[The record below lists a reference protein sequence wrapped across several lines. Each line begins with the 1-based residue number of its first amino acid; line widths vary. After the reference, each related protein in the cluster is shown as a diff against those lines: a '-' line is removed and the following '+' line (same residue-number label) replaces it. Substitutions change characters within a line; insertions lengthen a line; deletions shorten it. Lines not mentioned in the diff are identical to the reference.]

1 MPGVYAK
8 LGRLACL
15 SRGGH
20 CFLLQVADFADM
32 ITSPPANAKVGAAS
46 RAVHSIAFQRPQLLG
61 PTSHGFTL
69 VELLVVIA
77 IIGILV
83 ALLLPAIQ
91 QAREAARRIQCTNNL
106 KQLAVAAQNYEN
118 TRKELPPSALVDK
131 FTKFSSR
138 EYPVYDQRRG
148 KMISWAVLLLPY
160 IEESALYSQF
170 DLSRGLLDQPLDPQE
185 QFVPTLLCPSDL
197 ARGRMYA
204 ADDYTL
210 GKRFA
215 KGNYV
220 AYVSPFH
227 GDLQM
232 VYRGAL
238 IATGQTLAHVTDG
251 ASKTIVFTEVRTLD
265 HPQDERGAWALGW
278 NAASQLSLDV
288 HHDSVAAGGRFN
300 EYVPDL
306 DTVYQAQ
313 LPNTLGPNADTLV
326 RCPPDVL
333 AEAQLERMPCLRH
346 QWTLGM
352 SGYMSAAPRSS
363 HIGGVVVAYLDGH
376 VDFLRDDVDPLELTY
391 LVAIRDSQ
399 VFIDG
404 QQYSTGK

>member
-1 MPGVYAK
+1 
-8 LGRLACL
+8 
-15 SRGGH
+15 
-20 CFLLQVADFADM
+20 
-32 ITSPPANAKVGAAS
+32 
-46 RAVHSIAFQRPQLLG
+46 
-61 PTSHGFTL
+61 
-69 VELLVVIA
+69 LLVVVA

-83 ALLLPAIQ
+83 ALLLPAVQ
-91 QAREAARRIQCTNNL
+91 QAREAARRVQCTNNL
-106 KQLAVAAQNYEN
+106 KQLALATQNYEH
-118 TRKELPPSALVDK
+118 THKELPPSALVDE
-131 FTKFSSR
+131 FTKYYTR
-138 EYPVYDQRRG
+138 TYPVYDQRLG

-160 IEESALYSQF
+160 MEESALASQF
-170 DLSRGLLDQPLDPQE
+170 DLSRSILDQPLNPQE
-185 QFVPTLLCPSDL
+185 HSVPTLLCPSDM

-204 ADDYTL
+204 DEEHTL

-215 KGNYV
+215 KGNYA

-232 VYRGAL
+232 VYPGAL
-238 IATGQTLAHVTDG
+238 IATGQSLARVTDG
-251 ASKTIVFTEVRTLD
+251 TSKTAVFTEVRTLD

-300 EYVPDL
+300 EYAPDL
-306 DTVYQAQ
+306 HTVYQAQ

-333 AEAQLERMPCLRH
+333 AEAQLERMPCVRH
-346 QWTLGM
+346 QWTLGLF
-352 SGYMSAAPRSS
+352 GYVSAAPRSS
-363 HIGGVVVAYLDGH
+363 HTGGVVVAYLDGH

-399 VFIDG
+399 VFTNG
-404 QQYSTGK
+404 QQPSTDK